1 MPPRTR
7 KKSSKRRTSAKK
19 TARSLSR
26 WRTAALL
33 FALSSGVLLYLLL
46 FPPKLPERR
55 SLKPLIEASLFRA
68 GLGREYAVITENR
81 AEIRLPSRV
90 SKERVLREIARG
102 IREHYPEALLVRRGK
117 KAEIQERGE
126 VIYSLIFHPPP
137 LKKKKAKP
145 RCRVAIVVDDLG
157 GDWGVARE
165 VMGIS
170 RSLTLAILPYERYS
184 RKIAEEAHRRGFEIL
199 LHLPMEPKGYPL
211 KDPGKGA
218 LFVSMD
224 EDELRRRIAEALE
237 ALPHIKGVNNHMGSR
252 FMEHERK
259 VFVVMDELRSRG
271 LFFLDSLT
279 TPKSRGYVV
288 AKKMG
293 LKAAQRD
300 VFLDNLQSEEEFRK
314 QWASFMRRVHR
325 YGKAIAI
332 CHPYPSTLRGLKE
345 AVQGMG
351 GEVEV
356 VPLSKVLD

>member
-1 MPPRTR
+1 MPSR
-7 KKSSKRRTSAKK
+7 KRSSKRRTSTKK
-19 TARSLSR
+19 TARALSR

-46 FPPKLPERR
+46 FPPKLPKRR
-55 SLKPLIEASLFRA
+55 PLKPLIEASLFRA

-81 AEIRLPSRV
+81 AEIRPPSRV
-90 SKERVLREIARG
+90 SKEKVLREIARG

-157 GDWGVARE
+157 RDWGVARE

-170 RSLTLAILPYERYS
+170 PSLTLSILPYERYS
-184 RKIAEEAHRRGFEIL
+184 WKVAEEAHRRGFEVL

-224 EDELRRRIAEALE
+224 EGELRRRIEKALE
-237 ALPHIKGVNNHMGSR
+237 ALPYIRGVNNHMGSR

-259 VFVVMDELRSRG
+259 VIVVMEELRNRG

-288 AKKMG
+288 AKKIG

-300 VFLDNLQSEEEFRK
+300 VFLDNSQSEEEFKR
-314 QWASFMRRVHR
+314 QWTSFMKKAHR
-325 YGKAIAI
+325 YGRAIAI
-332 CHPYPSTLRGLKE
+332 CHPYPSTLEGLRK
-345 AVQGMG
+345 AVG
-351 GEVEV
+351 GLGKEVEI
-356 VPLSKVLD
+356 VPVSKVLD